1 MAKQSK
7 PKSKN
12 ADVTPDPSGSP
23 SIMDAIADPDLLGAA
38 FKDQATWS
46 AWFAFLRALFGL
58 ELSAAELATFR
69 ECTEREAPNAGGYLE
84 AWLICGRRSGK
95 SFVLALVAVFLAC
108 FFNWAPY
115 LSAGEV
121 GTIMVVAADRRQAQV
136 ILGYVRG
143 LLEIPLL
150 SRLVV
155 SDGAESI
162 VLDNR
167 VEITVQTASFRSI
180 RGRTVIAA
188 LLDEL
193 AFWRSEHSANPD
205 QEIIRALRP
214 AMSTIPGAM
223 LLCASSPYA
232 RKGELFKAFDRWHGK
247 DDAKRLVWR
256 APSLTMNLAL
266 DPAIVRDAL
275 AEDEAAARAEY
286 LAEFRTDVEAFV
298 RLDTV
303 RDALGDYRERPP
315 VDGCRYF
322 GFVDPSGGSSDSF
335 TLAIGHRERDGNV
348 VDAIRARKP
357 PFSPS
362 DVVDEFARVL
372 RSYRIREV
380 VGDRY
385 GGEFP
390 RELFRRHDITY
401 RIADKTRSELYQ
413 GLLPQLNAGRIVLP
427 NNDELVKQLVGL
439 ERRVQ
444 RSGRETIDHGPRGHD
459 DIANAVAGVADIC
472 VAASMTAV
480 AQFGTYG
487 RLTPVA
493 QNSKFDGLIDD
504 PADPLFGGYATSR

>member
-1 MAKQSK
+1 MAKGKSK
-7 PKSKN
+7 PIDAAPN
-12 ADVTPDPSGSP
+12 
-23 SIMDAIADPDLLGAA
+23 ILDAIADPDLLGSA
-38 FKDQATWS
+38 FKDVGTWS

-58 ELSAAELATFR
+58 KLSAAELATFK
-69 ECTEREAPNAGGYLE
+69 ECTERKAPSADGYSE

-95 SFVLALVAVFLAC
+95 SMTLALIAVFLAV
-108 FFNWAPY
+108 FRDWQPY

-121 GTIMVVAADRRQAQV
+121 GTVMVIATDRRQAQV
-136 ILGYVRG
+136 ILGYIRG

-150 SRLVV
+150 SRLVI

-193 AFWRSEHSANPD
+193 AFWRSEDSANPD
-205 QEIIRALRP
+205 QEILRALRP
-214 AMSTIPGAM
+214 AMATVPGAM

-232 RKGELFKAFDRWHGK
+232 RKGELFKAFDKWFGVS
-247 DDAKRLVWR
+247 DAKPLVWK

-286 LAEFRTDVEAFV
+286 LAEFRSDIEAFV

-303 RDALGDYRERPP
+303 RECLGDFKERPP
-315 VDGCRYF
+315 VDGIRYF
-322 GFVDPSGGSSDSF
+322 GFVDPSGGSADSF
-335 TLAIGHRERDGNV
+335 TLAIGHREHDGNV

-380 VGDRY
+380 TGDRY

-390 RELFRRHDITY
+390 RELFRRHDIQY
-401 RIADKTRSELYQ
+401 RLADKTRSELYQ

-427 NNDELVKQLVGL
+427 NSDELVKQLVGL

-459 DIANAVAGVADIC
+459 DSANAVAGVADIC
-472 VAASMTAV
+472 VAASLAPTA
-480 AQFGTYG
+480 QWGTYG
-487 RLTPVA
+487 RPDPVA
-493 QNSKFDGLIDD
+493 RNSKFDGLIEDG
-504 PADPLFGGYATSR
+504 PLAGGYATSR